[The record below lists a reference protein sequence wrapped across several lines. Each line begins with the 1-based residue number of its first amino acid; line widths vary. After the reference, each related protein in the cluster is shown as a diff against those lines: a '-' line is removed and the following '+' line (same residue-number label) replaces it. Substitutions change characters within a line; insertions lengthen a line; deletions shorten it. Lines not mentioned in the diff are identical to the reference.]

1 MGKVTK
7 IRLNEKVG
15 QVKFVGQPIFKQVI
29 GLIDAIS
36 IQGLIKKHDADRYY
50 KAFKAKTHLITVLFG
65 ILSRC
70 DSMTEICEGLRAL
83 GGKLNHLGLEKAPA
97 KSTACDGMR
106 NRDNKFFE
114 DVYFSLV
121 RHYKSFL
128 SDSRTFGLTFK
139 EVLLIDSTT
148 IRLFSDIL
156 KGVGR
161 NPKNDGKKKGGLKV
175 HMLIDAVQSVGRFI
189 KITAAKVHDKNFLK
203 ELELI
208 SHSMVVFDR
217 AYNYYHQFALWTS
230 KMVFFVTRLKK
241 NAVYTVIET
250 LREHKKEKGKAMV
263 LREEIIE
270 IEYFPEDWNGKRQ
283 TKTKATIRLKKVC
296 YQDEKNRYYEF
307 LSNSMESTAEE
318 VAFLYKK
325 RWGIEILFKKMK
337 QNFQLH
343 YFYGENENAIRT
355 QVWCTLIAQLL
366 MTVIQ
371 KMAQTKK
378 AFSVVASLV
387 RIHLISLLDL
397 FDLLRSTN
405 REYLKKRGSPP
416 GIQQLSLGI

>member
-1 MGKVTK
+1 MSKNTE
-7 IRLNEKVG
+7 I
-15 QVKFVGQPIFKQVI
+15 KFVGQPIFKQVI
-29 GLIDAIS
+29 SLIDATGIKS
-36 IQGLIKKHDADRYY
+36 IVKKHNADHYY
-50 KAFKAKTHLITVLFG
+50 KAFKARTQLITMLFG
-65 ILSRC
+65 IISRC
-70 DSMTEICEGLRAL
+70 DSMTEICEGLRAM
-83 GGKLNHLGLEKAPA
+83 GGKLNLLGLDKAPA
-97 KSTACDGMR
+97 KSTACDGLR

-114 DVYFSLV
+114 NVYFSLV
-121 RHYKSFL
+121 RHYQSFL

-161 NPKNDGKKKGGLKV
+161 NPKHDGKKKGGLKV

-189 KITAAKVHDKNFLK
+189 KITEAKVHDKNFLK
-203 ELELI
+203 ELDLI
-208 SHSMVVFDR
+208 SYSMVVFDR

-230 KMVFFVTRLKK
+230 NSVYFVTRIKK
-241 NAVYTVIET
+241 NAVYSIIET
-250 LREHKKEKGKAMV
+250 LREHTKLKGTAMV

-270 IEYFPEDWNGKRQ
+270 IEYTPEDKNGKKL
-283 TKTKATIRLKKVC
+283 TKEKKKLRLKKVC

-307 LSNSMESTAEE
+307 ISNSMDSTAEE
-318 VAFLYKK
+318 IAFLYKK
-325 RWGIEILFKKMK
+325 RWGIELLFKKMK

-366 MTVIQ
+366 LTVIQ

-387 RIHLISLLDL
+387 RIHLISLPDV
-397 FDLLRSTN
+397 FELLRSTN
-405 REYLKKRGSPP
+405 RNYLKRTGPP
-416 GIQQLSLGI
+416 PINLQYNLQFK

>member
-1 MGKVTK
+1 LTSMV
-7 IRLNEKVG
+7 
-15 QVKFVGQPIFKQVI
+15 
-29 GLIDAIS
+29 
-36 IQGLIKKHDADRYY
+36 KKHNADYYY
-50 KAFKAKTHLITVLFG
+50 KAFKAKTQLITVLFG
-65 ILSRC
+65 IFSRC
-70 DSMTEICEGLRAL
+70 DSMTEICEGLRAMS
-83 GGKLNHLGLEKAPA
+83 GKLNLLGLEKAPA

-121 RHYKSFL
+121 HHYQSFL

-189 KITAAKVHDKNFLK
+189 KITEAKVHDKNFLK
-203 ELELI
+203 ELDLI
-208 SHSMVVFDR
+208 SYSMVVFDR

-230 KMVFFVTRLKK
+230 KSVFFVTRIKK

-250 LREHKKEKGKAMV
+250 LREHEIEKGKAMV

-270 IEYFPEDWNGKRQ
+270 LEYCPEDESDKKQ
-283 TKTKATIRLKKVC
+283 TKQKKKLRLKKVC
-296 YQDEKNRYYEF
+296 YQDEKNRYFEF
-307 LSNSMESTAEE
+307 ITNSMESTAEE
-318 VAFLYKK
+318 IAFLYKK
-325 RWGIEILFKKMK
+325 RWGIELLFKKMK

-387 RIHLISLLDL
+387 RIHLISLLDVYE
-397 FDLLRSTN
+397 LLQSTK
-405 REYLKKRGSPP
+405 REYLKKTEFTAS
-416 GIQQLSLGI
+416 SLQTKLAF

>member
-1 MGKVTK
+1 
-7 IRLNEKVG
+7 
-15 QVKFVGQPIFKQVI
+15 VI
-29 GLIDAIS
+29 SLIDGIS
-36 IQGLIKKHDADRYY
+36 LTSIVKKHNADYYY
-50 KAFKAKTHLITVLFG
+50 KAFKAKTQLITVLFG
-65 ILSRC
+65 IFSRC
-70 DSMTEICEGLRAL
+70 DSMTEICEGLRAM

-97 KSTACDGMR
+97 KSTASDGMR

-114 DVYFSLV
+114 DVYFKLV
-121 RHYKSFL
+121 HQYQSFL

-161 NPKNDGKKKGGLKV
+161 NPK
-175 HMLIDAVQSVGRFI
+175 SVGRFI
-189 KITAAKVHDKNFLK
+189 KITEAKVHDKNFLK

-208 SHSMVVFDR
+208 SYSMVVFDR

-230 KMVFFVTRLKK
+230 KSVFFVTRIKK
-241 NAVYTVIET
+241 NALYTVTEV
-250 LREHKKEKGKAMV
+250 LQEHQKQKGKAMV

-270 IEYFPEDWNGKRQ
+270 IEYAPEDENGKKQ
-283 TKTKATIRLKKVC
+283 TKEKKTLRLKKVC

-307 LSNSMESTAEE
+307 ISNSMDSTAEE
-318 VAFLYKK
+318 IAFLYKK
-325 RWGIEILFKKMK
+325 RWGIELLFKKMK

-387 RIHLISLLDL
+387 RIHLISLLDV
-397 FDLLRSTN
+397 FELLRSTK
-405 REYLKKRGSPP
+405 REYLKQRGSP
-416 GIQQLSLGI
+416 GSNRQTSFAF

>member
-1 MGKVTK
+1 MSKNTE
-7 IRLNEKVG
+7 I
-15 QVKFVGQPIFKQVI
+15 KFVGQPIFKQVI
-29 GLIDAIS
+29 SLFDSIGLTGI
-36 IQGLIKKHDADRYY
+36 IKRHNADYYY

-70 DSMTEICEGLRAL
+70 DSMTEICEGLRAM

-114 DVYFSLV
+114 DVYFRLV
-121 RHYKSFL
+121 HHYQSFL

-189 KITAAKVHDKNFLK
+189 KITEAKVHDKNFLK

-208 SHSMVVFDR
+208 SYSMVVFDR

-230 KMVFFVTRLKK
+230 KSVFFVTRIKK
-241 NAVYTVIET
+241 NALYTVVEV
-250 LREHKKEKGKAMV
+250 LQEHEKQKGKAMV

-270 IEYFPEDWNGKRQ
+270 IEYSPEDESGKKQ
-283 TKTKATIRLKKVC
+283 TKQKKTLRLKKVC

-307 LSNSMESTAEE
+307 ISNSMDSTAEE
-318 VAFLYKK
+318 IAFLYKK
-325 RWGIEILFKKMK
+325 RWGIELLFKKMK

-387 RIHLISLLDL
+387 RIHLISLLDV
-397 FDLLRSTN
+397 FELLRSTK
-405 REYLKKRGSPP
+405 REYLKQRGSP
-416 GIQQLSLGI
+416 GSNQQTSFAF